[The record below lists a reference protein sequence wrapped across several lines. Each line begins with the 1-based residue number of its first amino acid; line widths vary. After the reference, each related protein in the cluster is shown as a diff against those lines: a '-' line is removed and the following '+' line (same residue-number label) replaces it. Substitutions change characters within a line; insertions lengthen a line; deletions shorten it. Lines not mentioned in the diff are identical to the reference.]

1 MLAACP
7 ERLQQPPFRA
17 EDENVS
23 EDVLPPAAL
32 ELPQQRGERNLLR
45 LRDRAAGHAVMA
57 KLLSVQRTTPLRSRL
72 SRAVGRSPLTDE
84 ARPWFLGA
92 LGEVAVGRLLEK
104 MSPQWHVL
112 HAVPVGKD
120 DSDIDHV
127 VIGPGGVFTINTKHH
142 RGQSVWI
149 AGRTFMVAGHRQP
162 YLRNAEHEARRA
174 SRLLAAATGAP
185 VTVTAVVA
193 VVGAKSLTVKEQPSD
208 VVVLDAAQLVRWLN
222 KRPAVLT
229 AAQAARLLQVADQP
243 ETWQVRPPVEA
254 IDPNKLR
261 TAFDDLHRE
270 VRAARLVRLVWATA
284 VGGTGLALSA
294 TVGPELVESLL
305 RGLLP

>member
-1 MLAACP
+1 
-7 ERLQQPPFRA
+7 
-17 EDENVS
+17 V
-23 EDVLPPAAL
+23 
-32 ELPQQRGERNLLR
+32 
-45 LRDRAAGHAVMA
+45 
-57 KLLSVQRTTPLRSRL
+57 KRTTPPRSRL

-84 ARPWFLGA
+84 AQPWFLGA
-92 LGEVAVGRLLEK
+92 LGEVAVGRLLKK
-104 MSPQWHVL
+104 MSPHWHVL

-149 AGRTFMVAGHRQP
+149 AGRTFMVAGHKQP

-185 VTVTAVVA
+185 VPVVA

-229 AAQAARLLQVADQP
+229 AAKAARLLRRGKSDRRWRPSTPTSCARRSTTCTGRSAKRASCGWSGRRLSVA
-243 ETWQVRPPVEA
+243 R
-254 IDPNKLR
+254 
-261 TAFDDLHRE
+261 
-270 VRAARLVRLVWATA
+270 VRLCQPRS
-284 VGGTGLALSA
+284 GRS
-294 TVGPELVESLL
+294 
-305 RGLLP
+305 